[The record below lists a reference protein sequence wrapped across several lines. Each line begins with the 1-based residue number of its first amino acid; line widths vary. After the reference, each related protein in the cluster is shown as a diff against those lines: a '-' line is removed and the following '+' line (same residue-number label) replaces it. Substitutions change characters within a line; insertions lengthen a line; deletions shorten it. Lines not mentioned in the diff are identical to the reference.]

1 MDKNYLFG
9 KNLLIFKYLIII
21 SVLSFIFLSGL
32 KYEYFQFRFLIITLF
47 IFSIYRF
54 YLDLKYKKY
63 NSLIVFISITTLFFS
78 HLFFNLKSPNFELNN
93 YILFGYI
100 FFFLIFFI
108 SYFFTNEINGNLDS
122 IINLFYYLMIISFLI
137 GLFVFDQIKFTSFC
151 GGIPLKINELF
162 DRTFY
167 LKFDEFIF
175 NENSH
180 LGMIA
185 PGCILYSF
193 YKISKNKTNKLSNV
207 LFLIFFLI
215 CILKNSTTL
224 MLGTVLSLILI
235 ILFNYKSFSKILL
248 ILFGTIIL
256 VFSSVLVLS
265 DQCNSRFIPIYI
277 KKVDILSNTQA
288 TNSENNKLL
297 EDKRDKLNKSNVSED
312 LMISIGLPEKYSFL
326 IADFFHRKSDDFYGL
341 GSLSSAVIFH
351 SFSISYKSILDK
363 PFGWG
368 MNGYENAF
376 NYYNK
381 INPSEVSILN
391 KLNKKDGSN
400 NLSKILV
407 EFGIFGIIFYLCLIF
422 ASYSKIIPL
431 DYKMIYIPIIITQSL
446 RGAGYFNSGFI
457 LIVFL
462 LLFSYINAYKDKK

>member
-1 MDKNYLFG
+1 MWRN
-9 KNLLIFKYLIII
+9 
-21 SVLSFIFLSGL
+21 
-32 KYEYFQFRFLIITLF
+32 T
-47 IFSIYRF
+47 
-54 YLDLKYKKY
+54 
-63 NSLIVFISITTLFFS
+63 
-78 HLFFNLKSPNFELNN
+78 P
-93 YILFGYI
+93 
-100 FFFLIFFI
+100 
-108 SYFFTNEINGNLDS
+108 
-122 IINLFYYLMIISFLI
+122 
-137 GLFVFDQIKFTSFC
+137 
-151 GGIPLKINELF
+151 KINELF

-297 EDKRDKLNKSNVSED
+297 EDKRDKLNKSNVSKD

-326 IADFFHRKSDDFYGL
+326 IADFFTEKVMISWIRKF
-341 GSLSSAVIFH
+341 IFCCNF
-351 SFSISYKSILDK
+351 SFI
-363 PFGWG
+363 
-368 MNGYENAF
+368 
-376 NYYNK
+376 
-381 INPSEVSILN
+381 
-391 KLNKKDGSN
+391 
-400 NLSKILV
+400 
-407 EFGIFGIIFYLCLIF
+407 
-422 ASYSKIIPL
+422 
-431 DYKMIYIPIIITQSL
+431 
-446 RGAGYFNSGFI
+446 
-457 LIVFL
+457 
-462 LLFSYINAYKDKK
+462 